1 MSQKNES
8 KARKLQIDRGVTKQL
23 EGLPPKHCRQVTLAI
38 LRLLENATPH
48 DSAALAGQPP
58 LRRIT
63 VGEYRVIYRFDADT
77 VYMSLVGKRNDDE
90 VYRILKR

>member
-8 KARKLQIDRGVTKQL
+8 RARKLQIDRGVTKQL
-23 EGLPPKHCRQVTLAI
+23 EGLPPKHCRQVTLI

-48 DSAALAGQPP
+48 DSAALAGQPL

-63 VGEYRVIYRFDADT
+63 VGEYRVTYRFDADT
-77 VYMSLVGKRNDDE
+77 VYVSLVGKRNDDE
-90 VYRILKR
+90 VYRMLKR